1 MGKRKRGPVVLDDDS
16 TPADSNGNTNTN
28 AFGVGDTLA
37 ALRNEDQ
44 GDMVRS
50 SKKRKKAVATVD
62 GKKVKYPQLHFAGG
76 KLQSSVKISDL
87 QALLL
92 YCFSDGVAPTWISVK
107 NSGHVRK
114 AVVLM
119 VPGLERGMFEKKDEK
134 GEDEKSRLTGYE
146 RWLRGMSPVPSSSFN
161 PMPLE
166 KEELADPL
174 KPLAE
179 LFPDVWP
186 VKSPGDTKYNK
197 VHSPLQAILLS
208 ALPKGKSDGKGP
220 KPVWGTTF
228 SGQRTPITRF
238 LLTVKDMKENEYVRH
253 PAVFDVQEEKEA
265 NEQLRKIAGH
275 TAENG
280 WVDTNVRDYA
290 EGTPPE
296 KEIQQGS
303 MTAGREVLALD
314 CEMCI
319 TEGGNSDLTR
329 ISLVSWD
336 GEVVLDEL
344 VKPEKPIID
353 YLTQF
358 SGITKEKL
366 DPVTT
371 TLADIQKKLL
381 GILHPRTILVGHSLN
396 ADLDALKMTH
406 PFIVDTA
413 VTYPHPRGPPLK
425 SSLKWLA
432 QKYLGKEIQK
442 GTNGHDAIED
452 ARTALE
458 LIKMK
463 CEKGERWGTSDQ
475 SSESIFTRL
484 ARTKKHVRTESAES
498 ESATGRTGA
507 LVDWGTPERG
517 FGAHATVALGC
528 KNDED
533 VVAGVSRVVNGD
545 PVADANSPIPAG
557 GVDFTWARLR
567 ELEIA
572 RGWCNRIPVPAS
584 EAKNDAESEEEGEGE
599 QSLFN
604 RTLTKTISYIK
615 RIYDSLPP
623 CTLFMVYSGTGDPR
637 EVTRLQS
644 MHRTYMSEFRAKIPW
659 DELSV
664 KWTDVEEQALKRA
677 VGRAREGC
685 AFVTVR

>member
-1 MGKRKRGPVVLDDDS
+1 MGKRKRGPVVLDEDPG
-16 TPADSNGNTNTN
+16 TLADRANGNG
-28 AFGVGDTLA
+28 FGVGNTLA
-37 ALRNEDQ
+37 ALRNAED
-44 GDMVRS
+44 GEGEWRTVGS
-50 SKKRKKAVATVD
+50 SKKQKKAVATID

-76 KLQSSVKISDL
+76 KLQSSVKLSDL

-119 VPGLERGMFEKKDEK
+119 VPGLERGMFQRENEKS
-134 GEDEKSRLTGYE
+134 EDESSKMSGYE
-146 RWLRGMSPVPSSSFN
+146 RWLRGVSPLATASFN
-161 PMPLE
+161 PMPLN
-166 KEELADPL
+166 KETLADPL

-186 VKSPGDTKYNK
+186 VKAPGDTKYNK
-197 VHSPLQAILLS
+197 VYSPLQAILLS

-220 KPVWGTTF
+220 KPVWGALP
-228 SGQRTPITRF
+228 GQRTPITRF
-238 LLTVKDMKENEYVRH
+238 LMSLQDMKENEYVRH
-253 PAVFDVQEEKEA
+253 PAVFDVKEEKEA
-265 NEQLRKIAGH
+265 DAGLRKAAGQ

-280 WVDTNVRDYA
+280 WVDTKVSDYA
-290 EGTPPE
+290 DGTPPE

-303 MTAGREVLALD
+303 MTAGREVFALD
-314 CEMCI
+314 CEMCVA
-319 TEGGNSDLTR
+319 EGGNSVLTR

-344 VKPEKPIID
+344 VKPAKPIID
-353 YLTQF
+353 YLTQY
-358 SGITKEKL
+358 SGMTKEKL

-371 TLADIQKKLL
+371 TLSDIQRKLL
-381 GILHPRTILVGHSLN
+381 DILHPRTILVGHSINSDLN
-396 ADLDALKMTH
+396 ALQMTH

-413 VTYPHPRGPPLK
+413 FAYPHPRGPPLR
-425 SSLKWLA
+425 SSLRWLA
-432 QKYLGKEIQK
+432 KKYLGKEIQK
-442 GTNGHDAIED
+442 GADGHDSIED
-452 ARTALE
+452 ARTALA

-475 SSESIFTRL
+475 STESIFTRL
-484 ARTKKHVRTESAES
+484 ARTKKHVRAGSPAN
-498 ESATGRTGA
+498 ATGRTSA

-517 FGAHATVALGC
+517 FGAQATVTLGC

-533 VVAGVSRVVNGD
+533 VVTAVNRVVNGD
-545 PVADANSPIPAG
+545 SELESNSPIPPG

-567 ELEIA
+567 ELEIV
-572 RGWCNRIPVPAS
+572 RGWCDRPPSHSTVTEEDA
-584 EAKNDAESEEEGEGE
+584 AKDDAEPE
-599 QSLFN
+599 QSLFD
-604 RTLTKTISYIK
+604 RTLTKTISCIS
-615 RIYDSLPP
+615 RIYASLPP

-637 EVTRLQS
+637 EVARLLN
-644 MHRTYMSEFRAKIPW
+644 MHRAYMSEFRSRVPW

-664 KWTDVEEQALKRA
+664 KWTDVEEQALKKA